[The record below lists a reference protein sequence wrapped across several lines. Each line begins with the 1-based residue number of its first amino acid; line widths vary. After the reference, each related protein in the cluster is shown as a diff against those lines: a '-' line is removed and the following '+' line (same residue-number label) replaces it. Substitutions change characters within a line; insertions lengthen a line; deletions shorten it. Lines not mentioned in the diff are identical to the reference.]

1 MVMKLAGKRIGFALT
16 GSFCTF
22 QQIIPPL
29 HALVQAGADVYP
41 IMSQAAYQTDTK
53 FGAAIHWTTMVEG
66 ITGKSIIHQLVD
78 AEPIGPGKLLDLII
92 VAPCTGNTLA
102 KLANAITDSVVT
114 MAVKAHLRNGRP
126 VLLGISTNDG
136 LGQNAKN
143 LGVLLAAKHFYFV
156 PFGQDAPLTKPTS
169 LVADMDQLGKA
180 ALLAL
185 EESQLQP
192 ILLQAPQ

>member
-1 MVMKLAGKRIGFALT
+1 MVMKLVGKRIGFAIT

-22 QQIIPPL
+22 QQIISPL
-29 HALVQAGADVYP
+29 QALVQAGADVYP

-53 FGAAIHWTTMVEG
+53 FGSAAHWINMVEG
-66 ITGKSIIHQLVD
+66 IAGQRIIHQLVD

-102 KLANAITDSVVT
+102 KLANAVTDGVVT
-114 MAVKAHLRNGRP
+114 MAVKAHLRNCRP

-156 PFGQDAPLTKPTS
+156 PFGQDNPSGKPNS
-169 LVADMDQLGKA
+169 LVANMEQVVA
-180 ALLAL
+180 AAELAL
-185 EESQLQP
+185 EGRQLQP
-192 ILLQAPQ
+192 ILLAAPQ